1 MSEKATSGKKAATE
15 KTTDEKTTGGKA
27 AEQGTRQDKA
37 PEGPTHIGR
46 RGWWGVAKRTVT
58 EFQKDNLVDW
68 AAALTYYGILSVFP
82 ALIVVVSLVGMS
94 GVSGTQ
100 TLVDNVRQLAPGQA
114 RDTAISIIQSLEGTA
129 PTASVFAAIGLV
141 VALWSAS
148 KYVAAFIRAVNAVY
162 DMPEGRP
169 LWKLAPLR
177 LALTLTMVVLLGASA
192 LAVTFTGRF
201 AEWMGD
207 VLGLGSTFVTAW
219 GIVKW
224 PVILM
229 VVMVAIATLYWAAPN
244 VRQPG
249 WRWITPGSALAI
261 LAWLAASAAFAL
273 YVANFGSYN
282 KTYGALAAV
291 VIFLVWMWVSN
302 VAILLGAELDA
313 ELVRARRIEQ
323 GVPEDAV
330 PYAEPRDTRK
340 IDDMDDREGGLGRP

>member
-1 MSEKATSGKKAATE
+1 MAEKATTGKEKAAR
-15 KTTDEKTTGGKA
+15 DEA
-27 AEQGTRQDKA
+27 AEKSTRRSEE
-37 PEGPTHIGR
+37 PSEGPAQIGL
-46 RGWWGVAKRTVT
+46 RGWWGVSKRTVA

-100 TLVDNVRQLAPGQA
+100 TLVDNVRQLAPSQA
-114 RDTAISIIQSLEGTA
+114 RDTVISIIQSLQGTA

-148 KYVAAFIRAVNAVY
+148 KYVAAFIRAVNAIY
-162 DMPEGRP
+162 EMPEGRP

-201 AEWMGD
+201 AEWAGD
-207 VLGLGSTFVTAW
+207 LFGLGSAFVTIW

-224 PVILM
+224 PVILL

-249 WRWITPGSALAI
+249 WRWITPGSAFAI
-261 LAWLAASAAFAL
+261 LAWIAASGVFAL

-313 ELVRARRIEQ
+313 ELVRARRIEE

-340 IDDMDDREGGLGRP
+340 IDDTNGREGGLGKL